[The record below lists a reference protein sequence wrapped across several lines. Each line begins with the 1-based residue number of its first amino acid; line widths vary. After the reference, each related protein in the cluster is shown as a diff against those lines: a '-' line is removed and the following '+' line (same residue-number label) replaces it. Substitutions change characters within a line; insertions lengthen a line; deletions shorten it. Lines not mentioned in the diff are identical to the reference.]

1 MDFFAKNLRFY
12 FKKVKPEVSLMAMAA
27 AMLAVTAALYGLS
40 CFFVPDHAP
49 DRQRH
54 NTCDDQANDDCSQ
67 HICSSIRFVLISIT
81 TFYIIYAARV
91 ERNPTLARSR

>member
-49 DRQRH
+49 DCQRH

-67 HICSSIRFVLISIT
+67 HICSSILACGFVQSAPLTFEKSFLLI
-81 TFYIIYAARV
+81 
-91 ERNPTLARSR
+91 

>member
-67 HICSSIRFVLISIT
+67 HICSSIRFFIFIHLLFTI
-81 TFYIIYAARV
+81 
-91 ERNPTLARSR
+91 